1 MEGVALAVMLPPWS
15 YKSELLTPKPKAYH
29 HLPYR
34 RSPSSPRRQ
43 TGINRPVLWRTAFQ
57 ADGLVVCYLHR
68 GRCPRLLIVVPSR
81 HRSACG
87 MRVIWIPS
95 RHRSACGFYF
105 ITDLT
110 DLTDLTVRGDCALMR
125 PIGLGE
131 YVTGICSRRVL
142 AFPSDRLTHILP
154 LAGHHKSTIITNATH
169 VL

>member
-1 MEGVALAVMLPPWS
+1 MVGCL
-15 YKSELLTPKPKAYH
+15 Y
-29 HLPYR
+29 
-34 RSPSSPRRQ
+34 
-43 TGINRPVLWRTAFQ
+43 
-57 ADGLVVCYLHR
+57 R
-68 GRCPRLLIVVPSR
+68 GRCPRLLKVVPSR

-95 RHRSACGFYF
+95 RHQSACGFYF
-105 ITDLT
+105 ITDFT
-110 DLTDLTVRGDCALMR
+110 DWTDFTDFTDFTVRGDCALMR

-169 VL
+169 VLGQLLRSKLTDSCPIGSIRDLFPFRLPMGRPDGWGGSDRQARLHG